1 LDIFQLRNLLY
12 IVFVATFLFRRKGR
26 LHCWGWVF
34 SSPIPS
40 LNVAGKMT
48 VMFRLFNKKGQAVKN
63 WRSRAMLIDLHK
75 TKVTI
80 SYST

>member
-1 LDIFQLRNLLY
+1 LGLGLLIPY
-12 IVFVATFLFRRKGR
+12 
-26 LHCWGWVF
+26 
-34 SSPIPS
+34 PS

>member
-1 LDIFQLRNLLY
+1 M
-12 IVFVATFLFRRKGR
+12 VEEKGAASV
-26 LHCWGWVF
+26 LG
-34 SSPIPS
+34 SSQPYPS
-40 LNVAGKMT
+40 LNVAGKG
-48 VMFRLFNKKGQAVKN
+48 VFMFRIFKKKGQAVKN

>member
-1 LDIFQLRNLLY
+1 LHSVVSGERGGFTLGLGLLNPY
-12 IVFVATFLFRRKGR
+12 
-26 LHCWGWVF
+26 
-34 SSPIPS
+34 PS
-40 LNVAGKMT
+40 LNVAGKMA